1 VRPAENPGALI
12 LVNDAP
18 PARPQSPTQDRREN
32 SAMARATPLG
42 YSTTQIVLHWVIA
55 ALVLF
60 QLLFNQGMQ
69 DAWDAIEKGAPAG
82 GFNIHAAVGL
92 LTFALVLWRIGLR
105 LTRGAPPAPAEEHPA
120 LKLLAKAVHVLLYA
134 LILLLP
140 LGGAM
145 AWILGVQQAAQV
157 HATVQIL
164 LWPLIGLH
172 ILGALAHT
180 FVFRTGVMR
189 RMLVP
194 EKR

>member
-1 VRPAENPGALI
+1 M
-12 LVNDAP
+12 
-18 PARPQSPTQDRREN
+18 ARP
-32 SAMARATPLG
+32 TPLG
-42 YSTTQIVLHWVIA
+42 YSTTQIVLHWAIA

-60 QLLFNQGMQ
+60 QRLFNQGMK
-69 DAWDAIEKGAPAG
+69 DAWDAIQKGAPAG

-120 LKLLAKAVHVLLYA
+120 LKLVAKVVHVLLYA

-145 AWILGVQQAAQV
+145 AWIFGVQQAAQL
-157 HATVQIL
+157 HAAIQIL

-194 EKR
+194 ERR